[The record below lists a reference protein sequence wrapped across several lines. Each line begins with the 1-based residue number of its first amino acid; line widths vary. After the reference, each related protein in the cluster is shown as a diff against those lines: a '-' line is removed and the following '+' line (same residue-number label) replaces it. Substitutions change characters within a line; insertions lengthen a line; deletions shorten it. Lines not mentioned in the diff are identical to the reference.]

1 MLNHNEEALNKKIEY
16 FVKAFDY
23 VDFLVITDAEGYIK
37 YYKTYKNL
45 GNIKIENPVGLHIL
59 KLHPNLNEETS
70 TIMRALKHSIPVS
83 EERQYLNIYA
93 NETTIVQST
102 TFPVEENGE
111 VIGAIDINTCMD
123 PIDEKTNNS
132 VGDNNIE
139 KSSSF
144 YIDDIIT
151 ESPKM
156 LKLKEKIMKAAKTDS
171 PVMVYG
177 ETGTGKEMVSHS
189 IHNLSKRKDK
199 PLIVQNCSA
208 VPLGL
213 GESIFF
219 GTTKGS
225 FTGAQNRMGLFEI
238 ADGGTLV
245 FDELNSM
252 NIELQPKILRAVE
265 NQSMRRVGSS
275 NKTNIDV
282 RIISTLNEEPIKII
296 SQHKIRKDL
305 FYRLGVVFIRIPPL
319 RERKEDIYLLTQY
332 FTSMYNRLM
341 GRNIKGVDDKVIK
354 LFMDYQWPGNVRE
367 LKNVIESAF
376 NFTEGEIITVDNLPN
391 YLISENKPIENQ
403 IIGKEFCL
411 LNEVRNFE
419 IKFIKLAL
427 EKSNTLN
434 EAAKMLNITR
444 QTLKYK
450 IDKYHIKVNVQDQAK
465 NYL

>member
-1 MLNHNEEALNKKIEY
+1 MLNHNEKALNKKIEY

-59 KLHPNLNEETS
+59 KLHQNLNEETS
-70 TIMRALKHSIPVS
+70 TIMRALKYKLPVL
-83 EERQYLNIYA
+83 EERQFLNIYA

-102 TFPVEENGE
+102 TFPIEENGE
-111 VIGAIDINTCMD
+111 IIGAIDINTCID
-123 PIDEKTNNS
+123 PTDEKTNN
-132 VGDNNIE
+132 DIE

-144 YIDDIIT
+144 YIDNIIT
-151 ESPKM
+151 NSPKM

-225 FTGAQNRMGLFEI
+225 FTGAENRMGLFEM

-252 NIELQPKILRAVE
+252 NIELQPKILRTVE
-265 NQSMRRVGSS
+265 NQSVRRVGSS

-296 SQHKIRKDL
+296 SHHKIRNDL

-319 RERKEDIYLLTQY
+319 RERKEDIYLLTKY
-332 FTSMYNRLM
+332 FISMYNRLM
-341 GRNIKGVDDKVIK
+341 SRNIEEVDNKVIE

-376 NFTEGEIITVDNLPN
+376 NFAEGEIIKVDNLPN
-391 YLISENKPIENQ
+391 YLTIENKSIGNQ

-411 LNEVRNFE
+411 LDEVKDFE
-419 IKFIKLAL
+419 VKFIKLAL

-450 IDKYHIKVNVQDQAK
+450 IDKYHIEVNIK
-465 NYL
+465 N